1 MIVLE
6 TERLRLRWL
15 TAGDAP
21 FILELLNDPDWLR
34 HIGDRGVR
42 NLDDARSYIAEGP
55 VTMYREHG
63 CGLYAVDRRVSGAT
77 VGLCGVLCRETL
89 DDPDIGFAFLPG
101 YRGRGYAY
109 ESAAAVLGYARSVL
123 GMGRIVAVVSP
134 HNDASVK
141 LLKRLGLRFERSLR
155 LDDGKESLQ
164 LFTTDD

>member
-1 MIVLE
+1 MNVLE

-15 TAGDAP
+15 TADDAP

-42 NLDDARSYIAEGP
+42 NLDDARTYISEGP
-55 VTMYREHG
+55 VAMYHEHG
-63 CGLYAVDRRVSGAT
+63 CGLYAVDRKVSGAT

-101 YRGRGYAY
+101 HRGRGYAY
-109 ESAAAVLGYARSVL
+109 ESALAVLGYARSVL
-123 GMGRIVAVVSP
+123 GMRRIVAVVSP

-141 LLKRLGLRFERSLR
+141 LLKRLGLRFERTVR
-155 LDDGKESLQ
+155 LDDGKEPLQ
-164 LFTTDD
+164 LFATVD